1 MSTEENTDIYK
12 TITKPSEE
20 TLFKD
25 KNSKFYGFAFPVNNE
40 DEVKN
45 ELEKV
50 KKIHPNAGHHCY
62 AYQIGVEDII
72 YRANDDGEPNNSAG
86 MPIYGQIQSF
96 DITNVL
102 IVVVRYFGGTKL
114 GVSGLIN
121 AYRSSAKIT
130 IESSE
135 IIEKTVEVYFK
146 IIFEYDMM
154 SKVLRILKE
163 KNIEIIQQKLELNCE
178 YIIAVRKKESKYIL
192 EFFKNLYKVEIKALE
207 S

>member
-1 MSTEENTDIYK
+1 MIIDIFK
-12 TITKPSEE
+12 TIKSASEE

-163 KNIEIIQQKLELNCE
+163 KNIGLIQQKLELNCE
-178 YIIAVRKKESKYIL
+178 YIIAVRKKESKSIL
-192 EFFKNLYKVEIKALE
+192 DFFKNLYKVEIEALE

>member
-1 MSTEENTDIYK
+1 MIIDIFK
-12 TITKPSEE
+12 TIKSASEE

-135 IIEKTVEVYFK
+135 IIKKTVEVYFK

>member
-1 MSTEENTDIYK
+1 MIVDIFK
-12 TITKPSEE
+12 TIKSASEE

-40 DEVKN
+40 DQVKN

-135 IIEKTVEVYFK
+135 IIEKIVEVYFK
-146 IIFEYDMM
+146 IIFDYDMM

-163 KNIEIIQQKLELNCE
+163 KNIEKIQQKLELNCE
-178 YIIAVRKKESKYIL
+178 YIIAVRKKESKSIL
-192 EFFKNLYKVEIKALE
+192 EFFKNLYKVEIEALE

>member
-1 MSTEENTDIYK
+1 MIIDIFK
-12 TITKPSEE
+12 TIKSASEE

-178 YIIAVRKKESKYIL
+178 YIIAVRKKESKSIL
-192 EFFKNLYKVEIKALE
+192 EFFKNLYKVEIEALE

>member
-1 MSTEENTDIYK
+1 MIIDIFK
-12 TITKPSEE
+12 TIKSASEE

-114 GVSGLIN
+114 GISGLIN
-121 AYRSSAKIT
+121 AYRTSAKIT
-130 IESSE
+130 IESSK

>member
-1 MSTEENTDIYK
+1 MIIDIFK
-12 TITKPSEE
+12 TIKSASEE

-178 YIIAVRKKESKYIL
+178 YIITVRKKESKSIL
-192 EFFKNLYKVEIKALE
+192 EFFKNLYTVEIKALE

>member
-1 MSTEENTDIYK
+1 MIIDIFK
-12 TITKPSEE
+12 TIKSASEE

-178 YIIAVRKKESKYIL
+178 YIIAVRKKESKSIL
-192 EFFKNLYKVEIKALE
+192 DFFKNLYKVEIEALE

>member
-1 MSTEENTDIYK
+1 MILDIFK
-12 TITKPSEE
+12 TIKSASEE

-114 GVSGLIN
+114 GISGLIN
-121 AYRSSAKIT
+121 AYRTSAKIT
-130 IESSE
+130 IESSK

>member
-1 MSTEENTDIYK
+1 MILDIFK
-12 TITKPSEE
+12 TIKSASEE

-50 KKIHPNAGHHCY
+50 KKMHPNAGHHCY

-135 IIEKTVEVYFK
+135 IIKKTVEVYFK

>member
-1 MSTEENTDIYK
+1 MIIDIFK
-12 TITKPSEE
+12 TIKSASEE

-178 YIIAVRKKESKYIL
+178 YIIAVRKKESKSIL

>member
-1 MSTEENTDIYK
+1 MIVDIFK
-12 TITKPSEE
+12 TIKSASEE

-40 DEVKN
+40 DQVKN

-121 AYRSSAKIT
+121 AYKSSAKIT

-135 IIEKTVEVYFK
+135 IIKKTVEVYFK

-178 YIIAVRKKESKYIL
+178 YIIAVRKKESKSIL
-192 EFFKNLYKVEIKALE
+192 EFFKNLYKVEIEALE

>member
-1 MSTEENTDIYK
+1 MIIDIFK
-12 TITKPSEE
+12 TIKSASEE

-25 KNSKFYGFAFPVNNE
+25 KNSKFYGFAFPINNE

-86 MPIYGQIQSF
+86 MPIYGQIQSY

-178 YIIAVRKKESKYIL
+178 YIIAVRKKESKSIL

>member
-1 MSTEENTDIYK
+1 
-12 TITKPSEE
+12 
-20 TLFKD
+20 
-25 KNSKFYGFAFPVNNE
+25 
-40 DEVKN
+40 
-45 ELEKV
+45 
-50 KKIHPNAGHHCY
+50 
-62 AYQIGVEDII
+62 
-72 YRANDDGEPNNSAG
+72 

-96 DITNVL
+96 DITNIL

-146 IIFEYDMM
+146 IIFDYDMM

-163 KNIEIIQQKLELNCE
+163 KNIE
-178 YIIAVRKKESKYIL
+178 VRI
-192 EFFKNLYKVEIKALE
+192 
-207 S
+207 

>member
-1 MSTEENTDIYK
+1 MIIDIFK
-12 TITKPSEE
+12 TIKSASEE

-25 KNSKFYGFAFPVNNE
+25 KNSKFYGFAFPINNE

-86 MPIYGQIQSF
+86 MPIYGQIQSY

-146 IIFEYDMM
+146 IIFD
-154 SKVLRILKE
+154 VN
-163 KNIEIIQQKLELNCE
+163 KNEFSLDKMTELLGTLLESNVPEFPKQVQLSLPKLELPKL
-178 YIIAVRKKESKYIL
+178 KKL
-192 EFFKNLYKVEIKALE
+192 
-207 S
+207 

>member
-1 MSTEENTDIYK
+1 MIIDIFK
-12 TITKPSEE
+12 TIKSASEE

-146 IIFEYDMM
+146 IIFDYDMM

-178 YIIAVRKKESKYIL
+178 YIITVRKKESKSIL

>member
-1 MSTEENTDIYK
+1 MIIDIFK
-12 TITKPSEE
+12 TIKSASEE

-25 KNSKFYGFAFPVNNE
+25 KNSKFYCFAFPVNNE

-50 KKIHPNAGHHCY
+50 KKMHPNAGHHCY

-114 GVSGLIN
+114 GISGLIN
-121 AYRSSAKIT
+121 AYRTSAKIT

-178 YIIAVRKKESKYIL
+178 YIIAVRKKESKSIL

>member
-1 MSTEENTDIYK
+1 MIIDIFK
-12 TITKPSEE
+12 TIKSASEE

-50 KKIHPNAGHHCY
+50 KKMHPNAGHHCY

-135 IIEKTVEVYFK
+135 IIKKTVEVYFK

-163 KNIEIIQQKLELNCE
+163 KNIEIIRQKLELNCE
-178 YIIAVRKKESKYIL
+178 YIIVVRKKESKSIL
-192 EFFKNLYKVEIKALE
+192 EFFKNLYKVEIEALE

>member
-1 MSTEENTDIYK
+1 MIVDIFK
-12 TITKPSEE
+12 TIKSASEE

-40 DEVKN
+40 DQVKN

-135 IIEKTVEVYFK
+135 IIEKIVEVYFK
-146 IIFEYDMM
+146 IIFDYDMM

-178 YIIAVRKKESKYIL
+178 YIIAVRKKESKSIL
-192 EFFKNLYKVEIKALE
+192 EFFKNLYKVEIEALE

>member
-1 MSTEENTDIYK
+1 MIIDIFK
-12 TITKPSEE
+12 TIKSASEE

-50 KKIHPNAGHHCY
+50 KKMHPNAGHHCY

-135 IIEKTVEVYFK
+135 IIEKIVEVYFK
-146 IIFEYDMM
+146 IIFDYDMM

-178 YIIAVRKKESKYIL
+178 YIIAVRKKESKSIL

>member
-1 MSTEENTDIYK
+1 MIIDIFK
-12 TITKPSEE
+12 TIKSASEE

-62 AYQIGVEDII
+62 AYQIGVEDIL

-178 YIIAVRKKESKYIL
+178 YIIAVRKKESKSIL
-192 EFFKNLYKVEIKALE
+192 EFFKNLYKVEIEALE

>member
-1 MSTEENTDIYK
+1 
-12 TITKPSEE
+12 
-20 TLFKD
+20 
-25 KNSKFYGFAFPVNNE
+25 
-40 DEVKN
+40 
-45 ELEKV
+45 
-50 KKIHPNAGHHCY
+50 
-62 AYQIGVEDII
+62 
-72 YRANDDGEPNNSAG
+72 

-102 IVVVRYFGGTKL
+102 IVVVRYFGGAKL

-146 IIFEYDMM
+146 IIFDYDMM

-178 YIIAVRKKESKYIL
+178 YIIAVRKKESKSIL
-192 EFFKNLYKVEIKALE
+192 EFFKNLYKVEIEALE

>member
-1 MSTEENTDIYK
+1 MIIDIFK
-12 TITKPSEE
+12 TIKSASEE

-146 IIFEYDMM
+146 IIFDYDMM

-163 KNIEIIQQKLELNCE
+163 KNIGLIQQKLELNCE
-178 YIIAVRKKESKYIL
+178 YIIAVRKKESKSIL
-192 EFFKNLYKVEIKALE
+192 DFFKNLYKVEIEALE

>member
-1 MSTEENTDIYK
+1 MIVDIFK
-12 TITKPSEE
+12 TIKSASEE

-40 DEVKN
+40 DQVKN

-121 AYRSSAKIT
+121 AYKSSAKIT

-135 IIEKTVEVYFK
+135 IIEKIVEVYFK
-146 IIFEYDMM
+146 IIFDYDMM

-163 KNIEIIQQKLELNCE
+163 KNIEKIQQKLELNCE
-178 YIIAVRKKESKYIL
+178 YIIAVRKKESKSIL
-192 EFFKNLYKVEIKALE
+192 EFFKNLYKVEIEALE

>member
-1 MSTEENTDIYK
+1 MIVDIFK
-12 TITKPSEE
+12 TIKSASEE

-50 KKIHPNAGHHCY
+50 KKIHPNAGHHCF

-130 IESSE
+130 IEFSE
-135 IIEKTVEVYFK
+135 IIEKIVEVYFK
-146 IIFEYDMM
+146 IIFDYDMM

-163 KNIEIIQQKLELNCE
+163 KNIKIIQQKLELNCE
-178 YIIAVRKKESKYIL
+178 YIIAVRKKESKSIL

>member
-1 MSTEENTDIYK
+1 MIIDIFK
-12 TITKPSEE
+12 TIKSASEE

-25 KNSKFYGFAFPVNNE
+25 KNSKFYCFAFPVNNE

-50 KKIHPNAGHHCY
+50 KKMHPNAGHHCY

-135 IIEKTVEVYFK
+135 IIKKTVEVYFK

>member
-1 MSTEENTDIYK
+1 MIIDIFK
-12 TITKPSEE
+12 TIKSASEE

-40 DEVKN
+40 DQVKN

-135 IIEKTVEVYFK
+135 IIEKIVEVYFK
-146 IIFEYDMM
+146 IIFDYDMM

-163 KNIEIIQQKLELNCE
+163 KNIGLIQQKLELNCE
-178 YIIAVRKKESKYIL
+178 YIIAVRKKESKSIL
-192 EFFKNLYKVEIKALE
+192 EFFKNLYKVEIEALE

>member
-1 MSTEENTDIYK
+1 MIVDIFK
-12 TITKPSEE
+12 TIKSASEE

-40 DEVKN
+40 DQVKN

-135 IIEKTVEVYFK
+135 IIEKIVEVYFK
-146 IIFEYDMM
+146 IIFDYDMM

-178 YIIAVRKKESKYIL
+178 YIIAVRKKESKSIL
-192 EFFKNLYKVEIKALE
+192 DFFKNLYKVEIEALE

>member
-1 MSTEENTDIYK
+1 MIVDIFK
-12 TITKPSEE
+12 TIKSASEE

-40 DEVKN
+40 DQVKN

-50 KKIHPNAGHHCY
+50 KKIHPNASHHCY

-102 IVVVRYFGGTKL
+102 IVVVRYFGGAKL

-135 IIEKTVEVYFK
+135 IIEKIVEVYFK
-146 IIFEYDMM
+146 IIFDYDMM

-178 YIIAVRKKESKYIL
+178 YIIAVRKKESKSIL
-192 EFFKNLYKVEIKALE
+192 EFFKNLYKVEIEALE

>member
-1 MSTEENTDIYK
+1 MIVDIFK
-12 TITKPSEE
+12 TIKSASEE

-40 DEVKN
+40 DQVKN

-178 YIIAVRKKESKYIL
+178 YIIAVRKKESKSIL
-192 EFFKNLYKVEIKALE
+192 EFFKNLYKVEIEALE

>member
-1 MSTEENTDIYK
+1 MIVDIFK
-12 TITKPSEE
+12 TIKSASEE

-40 DEVKN
+40 DQVKN

-135 IIEKTVEVYFK
+135 IIEKIVEVYFK
-146 IIFEYDMM
+146 IIFDYDMM

-163 KNIEIIQQKLELNCE
+163 KNIGLIQQKLELNCE
-178 YIIAVRKKESKYIL
+178 YIIAVRKKESKSIL
-192 EFFKNLYKVEIKALE
+192 EFFKNLYKVEIEALE

>member
-1 MSTEENTDIYK
+1 MIVDIFK
-12 TITKPSEE
+12 TIKSASEE

-135 IIEKTVEVYFK
+135 IIEKIVEVYFK
-146 IIFEYDMM
+146 IIFDYDMM

-178 YIIAVRKKESKYIL
+178 YIIAVRKKESKSIL
-192 EFFKNLYKVEIKALE
+192 EFFKNFYKVEIKALE

>member
-1 MSTEENTDIYK
+1 MIVDIFK
-12 TITKPSEE
+12 TIKSASEE

-40 DEVKN
+40 DQVKN

-50 KKIHPNAGHHCY
+50 KKIHPNASHHCY

-102 IVVVRYFGGTKL
+102 IVVVRYFGGAKL

-135 IIEKTVEVYFK
+135 IIEKIVEVYFK
-146 IIFEYDMM
+146 IIFDYDMM

-178 YIIAVRKKESKYIL
+178 YIIAVRKKESKSIL

>member
-1 MSTEENTDIYK
+1 MIVDIFK
-12 TITKPSEE
+12 TIKSASEE

-40 DEVKN
+40 DQVKN

-102 IVVVRYFGGTKL
+102 IVVVRYFGGAKL

-135 IIEKTVEVYFK
+135 IIEKIVEVYFK
-146 IIFEYDMM
+146 IIFDYDMM

-178 YIIAVRKKESKYIL
+178 YIIAVRKKESKSIL
-192 EFFKNLYKVEIKALE
+192 EFFKNLYKVEIEALE

>member
-1 MSTEENTDIYK
+1 MIVDIFK
-12 TITKPSEE
+12 TIKSASEE

-178 YIIAVRKKESKYIL
+178 YIITVRKKESKSIL

>member
-1 MSTEENTDIYK
+1 MIVDIFK
-12 TITKPSEE
+12 TIKSASEE

-96 DITNVL
+96 DITNIL

-146 IIFEYDMM
+146 IIFDYDMM

-178 YIIAVRKKESKYIL
+178 YIIAVRKKESKSIL
-192 EFFKNLYKVEIKALE
+192 DFFKNLYKVEIEALE

>member
-1 MSTEENTDIYK
+1 MIVDIFK
-12 TITKPSEE
+12 TIKSASEE

-102 IVVVRYFGGTKL
+102 IVVVRYFGGAKL

-135 IIEKTVEVYFK
+135 IIEKIVEVYFK
-146 IIFEYDMM
+146 IIFDYDMM

-178 YIIAVRKKESKYIL
+178 YIIAVRKKESKSIL

>member
-1 MSTEENTDIYK
+1 MIIDIFK
-12 TITKPSEE
+12 TIKSASEE

-72 YRANDDGEPNNSAG
+72 YRVNDDGEPNNSAG

-178 YIIAVRKKESKYIL
+178 YIIAVRKKESKSIL